1 MEVVW
6 CSWYLK
12 SGCWSTRESE
22 YSVLWYFNRSID
34 CLVLTTF
41 SDYNCCTYTDSKGGS
56 LPGINYFVGIWTGIF
71 RYKFDDE
78 RVTKEDNKRALEE
91 QYGGEEEVFKLYYYH
106 RPCFFFPF
114 QYLPVNDSRLC
125 LNSYHRQIL
134 VSITLH
140 LSSPNT
146 QMLICWCIFVK
157 VTRTKS
163 YAMWMRKTLQH
174 I

>member
-1 MEVVW
+1 V
-6 CSWYLK
+6 
-12 SGCWSTRESE
+12 
-22 YSVLWYFNRSID
+22 N
-34 CLVLTTF
+34 
-41 SDYNCCTYTDSKGGS
+41 
-56 LPGINYFVGIWTGIF
+56 IWTGIF

-91 QYGGEEEVFKLYYYH
+91 QYGGEEEVIILFPLTM
-106 RPCFFFPF
+106 FFFPI
-114 QYLPVNDSRLC
+114 QYFPVKDGRLC
-125 LNSYHRQIL
+125 LNSYHRQL
-134 VSITLH
+134 LGSITLH

-163 YAMWMRKTLQH
+163 YAMWMRKTLLH